1 MRPRSITSA
10 SSAVPK
16 PGPLVPPTRI
26 ATAIPSARAAFTE
39 AMTSA
44 TPVHRT
50 TTAGRLSIIALYTLR
65 ASSYRPSFGRITS
78 PRTDPFSSVA
88 TFSVIIGTLPLSGTI
103 GYRSNFFNAF
113 PFDDVLLSDALTD
126 KAVSELGPEHHL

>member
-1 MRPRSITSA
+1 SGSA
-10 SSAVPK
+10 A
-16 PGPLVPPTRI
+16 GPNPVTLWRPTRT
-26 ATAIPSARAAFTE
+26 ATAKPSPRAAFTE

-44 TPVHRT
+44 TPVHRS

-88 TFSVIIGTLPLSGTI
+88 TFSVIIGTLPLVGTARYRADSLHASVRTVSG
-103 GYRSNFFNAF
+103 
-113 PFDDVLLSDALTD
+113 V
-126 KAVSELGPEHHL
+126 